1 MITKHRGLRG
11 ILTHAMLLV
20 TAIAAALPFLWVIS
34 LSLQD
39 AQAVFRVPPELIP
52 RQFLWSTYI
61 LAWVSQSFGRMYWN
75 SILSSTLIIV
85 AQILTCSLA
94 AYALT
99 QLRFRG
105 KQGVF
110 LLLISTMMVPV
121 QVTFIPAYIVLSKL
135 NWVNTYYALII
146 PFAASGFAI
155 FLMRQTFLTIPQ
167 SLIDA
172 AKIEGAGHWV
182 MLSRILLPLAKP
194 TVITLTALNFV
205 WHYNDFFWPLIVTN
219 SSDMRTLPVG
229 LAQMIVN
236 EGGQGT
242 QWNQVMAA
250 DVITVAPVLVA
261 FFFLQRHLT
270 STVLTAGLK

>member
-1 MITKHRGLRG
+1 
-11 ILTHAMLLV
+11 MLLV